1 MAELDKRAVL
11 EGLFKCWDDLEEL
24 LSGLSDEQWETQTA
38 LPGWRVHDVV
48 SHMIGTESFLM
59 GVPPPQPDCDVSAL
73 PHVHNEIGVLNECWV
88 RHLRDEGHGAV
99 LDKFVSVTGERR
111 KVLTDTSDDEWN
123 ETTATPA
130 GPDTYGRFMRIR
142 TFDCWMHEQDISA
155 VVGVWASDAVVAD
168 EAAEQVFDEITS
180 TLGYVVGKLGKAP
193 EGSKVAFELTGP
205 LQRAVRVAVD
215 GKARV
220 VDEFDGD
227 PTTSILV
234 DAVLFTRLLGGRTT
248 AAQNV
253 DAIEITG
260 DVELGRQVVDR
271 LRFVI

>member
-1 MAELDKRAVL
+1 
-11 EGLFKCWDDLEEL
+11 
-24 LSGLSDEQWETQTA
+24 
-38 LPGWRVHDVV
+38 
-48 SHMIGTESFLM
+48 
-59 GVPPPQPDCDVSAL
+59 
-73 PHVHNEIGVLNECWV
+73 
-88 RHLRDEGHGAV
+88 
-99 LDKFVSVTGERR
+99 
-111 KVLTDTSDDEWN
+111 
-123 ETTATPA
+123 
-130 GPDTYGRFMRIR
+130 
-142 TFDCWMHEQDISA
+142 
-155 VVGVWASDAVVAD
+155 VVAD